1 MSKLRQRLQRDEGFT
16 LIELLIVIVI
26 IGILLAIAVPS
37 YLGFRDRANQK
48 AADSDVRAAIPSAE
62 AFYSDHGSYTGMTIA
77 SLAAIDAG
85 LKIDSV
91 VLYNTGQ
98 TYCIAKTVSGKEAHA
113 TRGLKLLSSGNV
125 LESGKAANVKCV

>member
-48 AADSDVRAAIPSAE
+48 AADSDVRSAVPTAE
-62 AFYSDHGSYTGMTIA
+62 AFFSDHDSYSGMKIA
-77 SLAAIDAG
+77 SLQSIDQG
-85 LKIDSV
+85 LKVDTV
-91 VLYNTGQ
+91 VVSTDHA
-98 TYCIAKTVSGKEAHA
+98 TYCLKKSVGGKFAWVV
-113 TRGLKLLSSGNV
+113 RGSAIVDSGNV
-125 LESGKAANVKCV
+125 QEGSSSGCTGI